1 MRVATTAGHVWTV
14 SGVRNDARH
23 VLTIQSDIQWCTG
36 YGHNDTG
43 NFPAANGRFQE
54 LVSAVLQERNL
65 INEVGKEVILDV
77 GDRPS
82 IVIFPSKI
90 RVGNGVQ
97 FSCASAAVVG
107 IIRVGI
113 SVAHLVG

>member
-1 MRVATTAGHVWTV
+1 
-14 SGVRNDARH
+14 
-23 VLTIQSDIQWCTG
+23 
-36 YGHNDTG
+36 G

-65 INEVGKEVILDV
+65 IDEVGKEVILDV

-97 FSCASAAVVG
+97 ISCASAAVVG

-113 SVAHLVG
+113 SVAHLVGQIVPQRSAAERQLQGVVIPIRLVFSKF